1 MKQLATL
8 FLLCLAVAF
17 STKAQLITTSPEI
30 LQESSQNVTVTF
42 KSSEGD
48 AGMKGSTNCYAHTGV
63 ITNKSNG
70 NWKNAPEW
78 GDNSDKYKLK
88 LVGTN
93 KFRLTIG
100 DIRSYYNITDP
111 DEHVEKLCF
120 VFRNADCS
128 KTGRNSDGSDIFVD
142 VFPDGLAVSLTSSA
156 ASNIFTADAG
166 SVTFTA
172 KTTMQANID
181 IFLNSIESTPVASVT
196 ANTKLEYANTF
207 AVGDYDIIARA
218 TDGTSTVLDT
228 ISICCRNNSQ
238 NVAYSGALKQGA
250 TVNADGSVTFCLLA
264 PAKQNVM
271 LLGEW
276 NGYKP
281 TNAQLMNYQGDRFFY
296 TTVKGLDLGKSYGY
310 FFVVDDV
317 LNVADPYATMI
328 LDPWSDKWIAESVYP
343 NLKKYPSQFGGFP
356 IAVLQPADSYS
367 WQVKDFNGADRDNL
381 VIYELL
387 VRDFTD
393 QQTIKAATARL
404 DYIKSLGV
412 TAVELMPIQEF
423 DGNNSWGYNPN
434 FYFAPDKAYG
444 TVADYKQFIDEC
456 HARGLA
462 VILDVVFNHAYGQHP
477 WCAMYWD
484 STNSRPSED
493 NPFFN
498 PVAPHNF
505 SVGNDWRQENANV
518 QQYFCDVLK
527 YWINEYHV
535 DGYRFDLVK
544 GLGASNSYASDYDGG
559 AYNQSRIDIMKKYAA
574 AAREAKSNAYIIF
587 ESFITA
593 SEEQLYWSN
602 GCMTWNKLTT
612 AAEQALGGYS
622 SNCSFAGFNDPDGKY
637 VSFMES
643 HDEERNAFWASQY
656 AASGIKGNTAN
667 TMRRLGS
674 NAALALMAKGSK
686 MIWQFEEMGYD
697 VSINDPGRTD
707 PKPTHWEYLDD
718 ADRAGLVASYS
729 ELLKFRKQNPDLF
742 SSQAESTVK
751 LAESDWTYGRFIT
764 TRNASTGKVMTV
776 AVNPNSSDAT
786 FSYALAK
793 DAGTLYINSKSYGT
807 SPSFNTANNTITIPA
822 HGYVLISNVDPSTG
836 IDNISVSKSQINVF
850 PNPATDYITVDAA
863 DLQTVEVYSLT
874 GACVARS
881 AECTVDITA
890 LPAGNYIVKA
900 IGANGVAT
908 SKIIKR

>member
-1 MKQLATL
+1 
-8 FLLCLAVAF
+8 
-17 STKAQLITTSPEI
+17 
-30 LQESSQNVTVTF
+30 
-42 KSSEGD
+42 
-48 AGMKGSTNCYAHTGV
+48 
-63 ITNKSNG
+63 
-70 NWKNAPEW
+70 
-78 GDNSDKYKLK
+78 
-88 LVGTN
+88 
-93 KFRLTIG
+93 
-100 DIRSYYNITDP
+100 
-111 DEHVEKLCF
+111 
-120 VFRNADCS
+120 
-128 KTGRNSDGSDIFVD
+128 
-142 VFPDGLAVSLTSSA
+142 
-156 ASNIFTADAG
+156 
-166 SVTFTA
+166 
-172 KTTMQANID
+172 
-181 IFLNSIESTPVASVT
+181 
-196 ANTKLEYANTF
+196 
-207 AVGDYDIIARA
+207 
-218 TDGTSTVLDT
+218 
-228 ISICCRNNSQ
+228 
-238 NVAYSGALKQGA
+238 
-250 TVNADGSVTFCLLA
+250 
-264 PAKQNVM
+264 
-271 LLGEW
+271 
-276 NGYKP
+276 
-281 TNAQLMNYQGDRFFY
+281 
-296 TTVKGLDLGKSYGY
+296 
-310 FFVVDDV
+310 
-317 LNVADPYATMI
+317 
-328 LDPWSDKWIAESVYP
+328 
-343 NLKKYPSQFGGFP
+343 
-356 IAVLQPADSYS
+356 
-367 WQVKDFNGADRDNL
+367 
-381 VIYELL
+381 
-387 VRDFTD
+387 
-393 QQTIKAATARL
+393 
-404 DYIKSLGV
+404 
-412 TAVELMPIQEF
+412 
-423 DGNNSWGYNPN
+423 
-434 FYFAPDKAYG
+434 
-444 TVADYKQFIDEC
+444 
-456 HARGLA
+456 
-462 VILDVVFNHAYGQHP
+462 
-477 WCAMYWD
+477 
-484 STNSRPSED
+484 
-493 NPFFN
+493 
-498 PVAPHNF
+498 
-505 SVGNDWRQENANV
+505 
-518 QQYFCDVLK
+518 
-527 YWINEYHV
+527 
-535 DGYRFDLVK
+535 
-544 GLGASNSYASDYDGG
+544 
-559 AYNQSRIDIMKKYAA
+559 MKKYAA

-622 SNCSFAGFNDPDGKY
+622 SNSSFAGFNDPDGKY